1 MKEKILNTKD
11 KCTLC
16 KKCVGVCR
24 KTVGREAIEFVESDN
39 GQASVI
45 FNQDKCIA
53 CGSCSY
59 ICSSGAIIFED
70 VRDTRVIVTPS
81 SRMEFKLIQCKKCG
95 DYWIPE
101 KQAKLMAEKAVVSI
115 ETYYLCPDCRG

>member
-1 MKEKILNTKD
+1 VKENIKDTKN

-16 KKCVGVCR
+16 RKCVGVCK
-24 KTVGREAIEFVESDN
+24 KTVGREAINYMESEN
-39 GQASVI
+39 GKASVEFI
-45 FNQDKCIA
+45 PEKCIA

-59 ICSSGAIIFED
+59 ICSSGAIIFENIG
-70 VRDTRVIVTPS
+70 DTRVIITPS
-81 SRMEFKLIQCKKCG
+81 GMMEFKLIRCKKCG

-101 KQAKLMAEKAVVSI
+101 KQAKLMAEKAMVSI